1 MKQREL
7 EMLLQKVPPHPS
19 PKAELEQYPTPAPIA
34 ADFVYRALAAGDIA
48 DKVVLDLGA
57 GTGVLAIGAALA
69 GAREAIGVDIDPEAL
84 RLAEAAARSLGI
96 PREVLS
102 WRVGRVESARLAADT
117 VLMNPPFGAQ
127 QRHADQPFHV
137 TALACAP
144 VVYALVNGET
154 ADWAERFYVGA
165 GARVTARWT
174 YRFAL
179 PAQFWWHDKPRA
191 HIEVAALRAVRGV

>member
-7 EMLLQKVPPHPS
+7 EMLLQKVPPHPQ
-19 PKAELEQYPTPAPIA
+19 PRAELEQYPTPAPVA
-34 ADFVYRALAAGDIA
+34 ADLVYRALAAGDIA

-127 QRHADQPFHV
+127 RKHADQPFHV

-144 VVYALVNGET
+144 VVYTLVNGET

-191 HIEVAALRAVRGV
+191 HIEVAALRVVRGG